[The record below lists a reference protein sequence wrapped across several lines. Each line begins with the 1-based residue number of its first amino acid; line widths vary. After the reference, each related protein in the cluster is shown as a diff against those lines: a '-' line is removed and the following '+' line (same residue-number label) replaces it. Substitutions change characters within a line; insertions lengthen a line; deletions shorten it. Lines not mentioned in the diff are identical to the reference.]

1 MYNFFQYYNKYID
14 FSALGCAK
22 DARASK
28 SDRQKNDKF
37 VVTTMQV
44 AKYVGTIPI
53 LRQQRVWVGGIRK
66 NENFC

>member
-1 MYNFFQYYNKYID
+1 MYTNFARIGSLKCLLCMYNFFQYYNKYID

-44 AKYVGTIPI
+44 AT
-53 LRQQRVWVGGIRK
+53 
-66 NENFC
+66 